1 MAGRRAGADAL
12 NRRMNSLVPLS
23 LPTAAPVPVGA
34 DKLAP
39 AVDGMLSEQLT
50 RLKARL
56 DH

>member
-1 MAGRRAGADAL
+1 MPG
-12 NRRMNSLVPLS
+12 LVPLS
-23 LPTAAPVPVGA
+23 LPTAAHVPVGA

-39 AVDGMLSEQLT
+39 VVDGMLSEPLE